1 MVACGDAPTAIPPIP
16 TVSPTITIQ
25 SPRTTASA
33 IVDNASLT
41 SGKTSCGDI
50 SYYIPPKLD
59 ANGKTI
65 GPVYTAIG
73 ASDTV
78 GTGSTNPRADSWT
91 VQLDKLLP
99 QNYQFVR
106 LGIGGITLHEAN
118 QCLLAKAVAS
128 QPALVTDWNVVN
140 DIVRNV
146 SLADYK
152 TDLAYFLQQLTS
164 QTQAK
169 IFIGNVPNL
178 TTLPFVVRILG
189 GKFDLDKLTT
199 DWNNLIAQEVA
210 KYPGRAFV
218 VDLQSDLATFK
229 QHPEWIYNDGLHPT
243 TAGYTQLAQ
252 AFYNQILANK
262 GF

>member
-1 MVACGDAPTAIPPIP
+1 MVACGDNPTSTSLPVTPTALL
-16 TVSPTITIQ
+16 Q
-25 SPRTTASA
+25 NPRTSVST
-33 IVDNASLT
+33 IIDDTSLA
-41 SGKTSCGDI
+41 SGKTHCGDI
-50 SYYIPPKLD
+50 SYYVPPKLD
-59 ANGKTI
+59 ANGKI
-65 GPVYTAIG
+65 ISPIYTAIG

-118 QCLLAKAVAS
+118 QCLLAKAIAS
-128 QPALVTDWNVVN
+128 QPNLVTDWNVVN

-146 SLADYK
+146 SMADYK
-152 TDLAYFLQQLTS
+152 TDLANFLQQLTS
-164 QTQAK
+164 QTTAK

-178 TTLPFVVRILG
+178 NSLPFVVRILG
-189 GKFDLDKLTT
+189 DKFDLDKLTT

-218 VDLQSDLATFK
+218 VDLQTDLSTFK

-252 AFYNQILANK
+252 SFYAQILANK
-262 GF
+262 GI